1 MSKLIFLFDL
11 DATVTNQQLIPY
23 CCKRLG
29 IDEKLMVSDSI
40 TSNGELPFKESFL
53 KKISVLNKYKVSEV
67 KEIMSSVQLNEK
79 LVQFIQNNKERCY
92 IVTNHLE
99 VWVEGILQRIGM
111 EKNVYCSQSVVK
123 EDRIQDVVSIVDKNA
138 VCKQILLPY
147 VAIGDGDNDADM
159 ISSAE
164 VGIGYGGVMQIAPSI
179 LACATH
185 VIYDEGKLVDFLEL
199 LS

>member
-11 DATVTNQQLIPY
+11 DATITKQQLIPF
-23 CCKRLG
+23 CCKKIG
-29 IDEKLMVSDSI
+29 IDEKLMFSDNI
-40 TSNGELPFKESFL
+40 TSNGEFPFKESFL
-53 KKISVLNKYKVSEV
+53 KKVSVINEYKASEV
-67 KEIMSSVQLNEK
+67 RNAMSSVPLNEN
-79 LVQFIQNNKERCY
+79 LVNFIQNNKERCY

-99 VWVEGILQRIGM
+99 VWVKGILERIGL
-111 EKNVYCSQSVVK
+111 EKNVYCSKSVVK
-123 EDRIQDVVSIVDKNA
+123 EDRIQDVVSIVDKNI

-147 VAIGDGDNDADM
+147 VAVGNGDTDADM